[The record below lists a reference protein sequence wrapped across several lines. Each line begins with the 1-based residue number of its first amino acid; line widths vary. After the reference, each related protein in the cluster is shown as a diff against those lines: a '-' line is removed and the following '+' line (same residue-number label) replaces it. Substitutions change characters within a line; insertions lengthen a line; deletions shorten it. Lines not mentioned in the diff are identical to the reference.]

1 MRFLQPLLFGTILVV
16 VALVAGYFSAERP
29 EIQYLGNA
37 AGVLLGFVLGAT
49 WQEQERQRAKQ
60 ESQVAFWKEFAYFH
74 GWLDR
79 QSTTLKSKAS
89 SPIYATVFEGR
100 LPVVEANHL
109 LRRANDLDLDPQF
122 QREFHRLVH
131 EIRITEDYLSLGVET
146 LNKYDSNF
154 QGCIDELRKQAT
166 DLKRYVR

>member
-1 MRFLQPLLFGTILVV
+1 MSFPRPLPVIAFVTLVV
-16 VALVAGYFSAERP
+16 LGLGYFSAEQP
-29 EIQYLGNA
+29 TIQYLGSA
-37 AGVLLGFVLGAT
+37 AGVLLGFVLGAA
-49 WQEQERQRAKQ
+49 WQERERQRAKQ
-60 ESQVAFWKEFAYFH
+60 ESQVTFWKEFADFH
-74 GWLDR
+74 RWLDR

-100 LPVVEANHL
+100 LPVMEANHL

-131 EIRITEDYLSLGVET
+131 EIRIIEDYLSLDVET

-154 QGCIDELRKQAT
+154 QGCIDGLRKQAT
-166 DLKRYVR
+166 DMQRYVK